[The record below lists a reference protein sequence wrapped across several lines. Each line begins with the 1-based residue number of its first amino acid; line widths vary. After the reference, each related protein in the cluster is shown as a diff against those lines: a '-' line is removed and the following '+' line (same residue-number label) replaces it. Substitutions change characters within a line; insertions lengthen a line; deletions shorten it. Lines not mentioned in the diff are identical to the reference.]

1 MAKQEQHGGDGRPP
15 GRRSPV
21 DTDVAVRV
29 QASALESLSPQQRLT
44 TTLYLDPYYVDA
56 ETVLGPSFE
65 NVRVRRPSIL
75 VFADDVPAAN
85 FAHPCRYFLY
95 DESGKPQQR
104 LLARFPPY
112 PARGLHSLRAFHHAV
127 IPAKPPMQMRM
138 REAARSSSEG
148 EGESPSGCGSPPPV
162 ATGRRF
168 AILFGGNMEV
178 QHLNNLEL
186 TYRTLVDDFGF
197 ADANIFRLIHD
208 GTRGA
213 HGVGPYIDFDTGSIR
228 TWPGSTPASTFRITP
243 TGQGTKQAFQD
254 TLKQLDQMHHV
265 TSNDLL
271 FIHTECHGAR
281 EILQGDDRV
290 YLCAFPSLGGAG
302 SDQYHAY
309 ELGED
314 LSPLQCGQL
323 LVLMNQ
329 CYGGG
334 FQLPVVNATKAATYI
349 ACAADASSLAWA
361 TLPDLEWNEFSMHW
375 LEAQRRKTLGGAAV
389 NVDGDGDG
397 KIEASEAFS
406 HAKDTDEYGDD
417 TPNKGSKS
425 SAGTDGER
433 IVLSV

>member
-1 MAKQEQHGGDGRPP
+1 MARQQQHGGHDGPRGRRPP
-15 GRRSPV
+15 V
-21 DTDVAVRV
+21 ETDVALRV

-44 TTLYLDPYYVDA
+44 TTLYLDPYLLEAD
-56 ETVLGPSFE
+56 TILGPSFE

-75 VFADDVPAAN
+75 VFADDLPAAN

-112 PARGLHSLRAFHHAV
+112 PVRGLHSLQAFHHAV
-127 IPAKPPMQMRM
+127 IPAKPPTQMRM
-138 REAARSSSEG
+138 RKTARSSPAG
-148 EGESPSGCGSPPPV
+148 EADSAAGRGSPPPV
-162 ATGRRF
+162 ASGRRF
-168 AILFGGNMEV
+168 AILFGGIMEV

-186 TYRTLVDDFGF
+186 SYRTLVADCGF
-197 ADANIFRLIHD
+197 AEANIFRLIHD

-213 HGVGPYIDFDTGSIR
+213 HGVGPYIDYETGSLR
-228 TWPGSTPASTFRITP
+228 TWPGSTTDSTFRITP

-254 TLKQLDQMHHV
+254 ILKQLDQVHHL

-281 EILQGDDRV
+281 ELLEGDDRV
-290 YLCAFPSLGGAG
+290 YLCAFPDLGGPG
-302 SDQYHAY
+302 SDRYHAN
-309 ELGED
+309 EMGED

-349 ACAADASSLAWA
+349 ACAADASSVAWA
-361 TLPDLEWNEFSMHW
+361 TIPDLEWNEFSLHW
-375 LEAQRRKTLGGAAV
+375 LEAQRGKTLAGAPVNADSDGG
-389 NVDGDGDG
+389 G
-397 KIEASEAFS
+397 KIEASEAFC
-406 HAKDTDEYGDD
+406 HAKETDEYGDD
-417 TPNKGSKS
+417 TPNKGSKPS
-425 SAGTDGER
+425 TGEGER
-433 IVLSV
+433 IVLSA